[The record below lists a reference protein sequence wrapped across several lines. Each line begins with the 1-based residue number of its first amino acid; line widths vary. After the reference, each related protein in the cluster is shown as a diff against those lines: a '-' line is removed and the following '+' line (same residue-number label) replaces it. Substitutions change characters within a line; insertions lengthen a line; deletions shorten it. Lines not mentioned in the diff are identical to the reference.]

1 MNAVI
6 IGSGNLATHLAIAL
20 HEKGITI
27 SQIYSRTTS
36 NAELLSQKLNCKFT
50 IHTAE
55 IDKNADIYFYALKDS
70 SFHSVLKKFRAPK
83 AIHVHTSGSISMK
96 DFYGY
101 AENYGV
107 FYPLQTF
114 SKKKEIDFSNIPI
127 CIEANS
133 DKVEKVLQNLAS
145 LLSNNIYILS
155 SEQRKKV
162 HLAAVFACNF
172 TNYMYDIA
180 HDIVLSAGV
189 EFDILKPLIA
199 ETAQKIETLSPREA
213 QTGPAVRYDEN
224 TINKHLILL
233 ERNTHWH
240 AIYLKLTKNIY
251 LRHQKQKDTGF
262 FKRSMDTLKKKIK
275 YLALKIKRIND

>member
-20 HEKGITI
+20 HQKGVKI
-27 SQIYSRTTS
+27 SQIYSRTAS
-36 NAELLSQKLNCKFT
+36 NAELLSQQLNCKYT

-55 IDKNADIYFYALKDS
+55 IDKNADIYIYALKDS
-70 SFHSVLKKFRAPK
+70 SFHSILKRFSAPK
-83 AIHVHTSGSISMK
+83 AIHIHTSGSISMK

-101 AENYGV
+101 AENFGV

-114 SKKKEIDFSNIPI
+114 SKKKEIDFTNIPI

-133 DKVEKVLQNLAS
+133 DKIEKVLQNLAS
-145 LLSNNIYILS
+145 LLSNKTYILS
-155 SEQRKKV
+155 SEERKKV

-199 ETAQKIETLSPREA
+199 ETAKKIETLSPREA

-224 TINKHLILL
+224 TINKHLIMLD
-233 ERNTHWH
+233 RNSHWQ

-251 LRHQKQKDTGF
+251 NRHQKQKDIGF
-262 FKRSMDTLKKKIK
+262 FKSSLDTIKKKMR
-275 YLALKIKRIND
+275 YLALKIKNNV